1 MELWQEYEDRKTP
14 EALWLYDAD
23 KMESVI
29 QSREY
34 DERGHT
40 NLEEFLGLIPKFTTS
55 QMAAWGKVLHEEIQQ
70 VQIHRQHIPIIFVT
84 GLFCH
89 HLLRVGLTL
98 NRFAKY

>member
-1 MELWQEYEDRKTP
+1 MMMDRWQEYEDRESL

-34 DERGHT
+34 AMRGYA

-55 QMAAWGKVLHEEIQQ
+55 QMVA
-70 VQIHRQHIPIIFVT
+70 
-84 GLFCH
+84 
-89 HLLRVGLTL
+89 
-98 NRFAKY
+98 

>member
-34 DERGHT
+34 TERGHT
-40 NLEEFLGLIPKFTTS
+40 NLDEFLGLIPKFTTS
-55 QMAAWGKVLHEEIQQ
+55 QMAAWGKALLEETQQ
-70 VQIHRQHIPIIFVT
+70 GQIHRQHIPIIFVT
-84 GLFCH
+84 GLFYQTF
-89 HLLRVGLTL
+89 VE
-98 NRFAKY
+98 

>member
-34 DERGHT
+34 AERG
-40 NLEEFLGLIPKFTTS
+40 IRTS
-55 QMAAWGKVLHEEIQQ
+55 KSFWG
-70 VQIHRQHIPIIFVT
+70 
-84 GLFCH
+84 
-89 HLLRVGLTL
+89 
-98 NRFAKY
+98 